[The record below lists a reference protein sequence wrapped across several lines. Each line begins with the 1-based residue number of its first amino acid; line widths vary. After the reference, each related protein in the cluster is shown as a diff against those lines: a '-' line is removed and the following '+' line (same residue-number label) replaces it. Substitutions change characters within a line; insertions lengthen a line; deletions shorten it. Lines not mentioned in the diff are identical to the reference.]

1 MVTVLAAMIFE
12 LVPPSVTFAMKLIVP
27 LLPVE

>member
-1 MVTVLAAMIFE
+1 MVTVLPAMIFAPA
-12 LVPPSVTFAMKLIVP
+12 PPSVTFAMKLIVP